1 MVTLSGSPAIK
12 VLEDEIAS
20 VENAQDPTRNQ
31 IAELEAQLIEGQQII
46 ARNRAAIALLTGRTP
61 LPTAPSRRSSS
72 RSPGTPP
79 EARAAAILTFVKA
92 QSGGTTAKAI
102 AEDLEIS
109 TNTLNQTLAPM
120 LAAGA
125 LRSEGERR
133 GRKIFA
139 A

>member
-1 MVTLSGSPAIK
+1 MRK
-12 VLEDEIAS
+12 
-20 VENAQDPTRNQ
+20 Q
-31 IAELEAQLIEGQQII
+31 IAQLEAQLIEGQQII

-61 LPTAPSRRSSS
+61 LPTALSRRSS

-79 EARAAAILTFVKA
+79 EARESAILTFVKS
-92 QSGGTTAKAI
+92 QSDVGTTAKAI
-102 AEDLEIS
+102 SDELGIS
-109 TNTLNQTLAPM
+109 TNTLNQTLTPM
-120 LAAGA
+120 LATGA